1 MTFLLFDLQTS
12 NIYHITCPNTMNIHR
27 LCTIILDFIYEMD
40 CLDAPFSI
48 VATTQLQP
56 RSGCVQT
63 KERRIC

>member
-1 MTFLLFDLQTS
+1 
-12 NIYHITCPNTMNIHR
+12 MNIHR

-40 CLDAPFSI
+40 CLDGPFSI